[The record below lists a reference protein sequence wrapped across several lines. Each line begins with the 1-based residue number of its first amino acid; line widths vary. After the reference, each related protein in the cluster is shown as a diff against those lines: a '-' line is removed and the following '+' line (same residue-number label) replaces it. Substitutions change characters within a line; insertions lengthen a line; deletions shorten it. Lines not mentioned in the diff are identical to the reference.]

1 MPARDDADRIDE
13 LESLLITAEILA
25 DGLKMTDLNGTLM
38 CIRDSLREIR
48 AVRSSVSPSPNKNF
62 SPKDD

>member
-1 MPARDDADRIDE
+1 MDASSDDANRLDE

-25 DGLKMTDLNGTLM
+25 DGLRRSDLNATLL

-48 AVRSSVSPSPNKNF
+48 SYRREAMLAGPSQT
-62 SPKDD
+62 

>member
-1 MPARDDADRIDE
+1 MLAGNDADRLDE

-25 DGLKMTDLNGTLM
+25 DGLKKQELNGTLM

-48 AVRSSVSPSPNKNF
+48 AIQRGDSPDPSHACSPN
-62 SPKDD
+62 DR